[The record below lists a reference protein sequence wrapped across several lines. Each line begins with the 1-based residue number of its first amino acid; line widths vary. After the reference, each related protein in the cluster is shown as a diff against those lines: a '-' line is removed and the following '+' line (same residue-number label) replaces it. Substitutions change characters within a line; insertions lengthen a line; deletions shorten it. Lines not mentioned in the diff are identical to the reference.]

1 MQKLRNKQKL
11 KLLQLLRKQS
21 KRKRKERQQRMQKK
35 QRQLR
40 HRLLLRSRKQN
51 LMLSNSKTEVIK
63 DKMRGEAEVED
74 EVVAVVEEVDA
85 VEAIIVVEAE
95 VVNKIPMMTSK

>member
-21 KRKRKERQQRMQKK
+21 KRKRKERLQRMQKK
-35 QRQLR
+35 QRQLK

-51 LMLSNSKTEVIK
+51 LMLSNNKTEVIK

-74 EVVAVVEEVDA
+74 EVVAVVEVVDA
-85 VEAIIVVEAE
+85 VEEIIVVEAE
-95 VVNKIPMMTSK
+95 VVNKIPMMISK

>member
-85 VEAIIVVEAE
+85 GEAIIVVEAE

>member
-1 MQKLRNKQKL
+1 MQRLRNKQKL

-95 VVNKIPMMTSK
+95 VVNKIPMMISK

>member
-21 KRKRKERQQRMQKK
+21 KKNRKERLQRMQKK
-35 QRQLR
+35 QRRLK
-40 HRLLLRSRKQN
+40 HRLLLRRRKQN
-51 LMLSNSKTEVIK
+51 LMLSNNKTEANKVEMK
-63 DKMRGEAEVED
+63 GEAGVED

-85 VEAIIVVEAE
+85 EEAIIVVEAE
-95 VVNKIPMMTSK
+95 VVNKIPMMISK

>member
-21 KRKRKERQQRMQKK
+21 KKSKKERLQRMQKK
-35 QRQLR
+35 QKQLK
-40 HRLLLRSRKQN
+40 HRLLLRRRKQN
-51 LMLSNSKTEVIK
+51 LMLSNNKTEANKVEMK
-63 DKMRGEAEVED
+63 GEAEVED

-85 VEAIIVVEAE
+85 EEAIIVVEAE
-95 VVNKIPMMTSK
+95 VVNKIPMMISK